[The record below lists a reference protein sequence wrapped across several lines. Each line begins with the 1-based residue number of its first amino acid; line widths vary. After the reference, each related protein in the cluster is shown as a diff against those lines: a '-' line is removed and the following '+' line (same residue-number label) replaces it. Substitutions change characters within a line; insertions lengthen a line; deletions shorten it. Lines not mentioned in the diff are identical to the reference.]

1 MYYMIH
7 TNISKKMRI
16 LFNYQLNLFKD
27 NSGKVWLIRTSI
39 NTYTHTHT
47 HTQNDTTRTYIHTH
61 TYSIEI
67 EFLKF
72 SQHSVEIFY
81 YIYAT

>member
-39 NTYTHTHT
+39 NTYIHTHT
-47 HTQNDTTRTYIHTH
+47 HKTILHALTYIHTH
-61 TYSIEI
+61 TYT
-67 EFLKF
+67 
-72 SQHSVEIFY
+72 
-81 YIYAT
+81 YIQY